1 MLNKN
6 REGNPINHSIGIH
19 RQKYI
24 MAFLI
29 VLLCAIIQLS
39 LHATTNERGRVQD
52 IQATVIRSV
61 SENAEERTGSRS
73 AARAEKP
80 SNNSKKGTK
89 QVSNV

>member
-1 MLNKN
+1 
-6 REGNPINHSIGIH
+6 
-19 RQKYI
+19 

-29 VLLCAIIQLS
+29 ILLCVIIQLS
-39 LHATTNERGRVQD
+39 LHARTNERGRVQD

-61 SENAEERTGSRS
+61 SENAEERTVSRS
-73 AARAEKP
+73 VARAEKP

>member
-1 MLNKN
+1 MLNEN
-6 REGNPINHSIGIH
+6 QEGNPINHSIGVH
-19 RQKYI
+19 RWKYS

-52 IQATVIRSV
+52 IQATMIRSV
-61 SENAEERTGSRS
+61 GENAEERTGSRS

-80 SNNSKKGTK
+80 SNSSKKGTK
-89 QVSNV
+89 QVRHV

>member
-1 MLNKN
+1 
-6 REGNPINHSIGIH
+6 
-19 RQKYI
+19 

-29 VLLCAIIQLS
+29 VFLCAIIQLS

-61 SENAEERTGSRS
+61 GENAEERTGSRS
-73 AARAEKP
+73 AACAEKP
-80 SNNSKKGTK
+80 SNNRKKGTK

>member
-1 MLNKN
+1 
-6 REGNPINHSIGIH
+6 
-19 RQKYI
+19 

-29 VLLCAIIQLS
+29 VFLCAIIELS

-61 SENAEERTGSRS
+61 GENAEERTGSRS
-73 AARAEKP
+73 AACAEKP